1 MVVEHWLPAPLHRVL
16 LPLAHDLRHRWR
28 RWRKVPIAGVSVI
41 LTNPAGEV
49 LLLRHSYGPAGWALA
64 GGGLS
69 PREDPEAA
77 ARREVREELDISLD
91 VLDRIALIEEVI
103 SGSPHTAHIFA
114 AVIDELP
121 RPDGREIIEARFFAL
136 EALPDNLGR
145 LTHSRLAMWR
155 EQAASQ
161 QP

>member
-1 MVVEHWLPAPLHRVL
+1 
-16 LPLAHDLRHRWR
+16 
-28 RWRKVPIAGVSVI
+28 
-41 LTNPAGEV
+41 
-49 LLLRHSYGPAGWALA
+49 
-64 GGGLS
+64 
-69 PREDPEAA
+69 
-77 ARREVREELDISLD
+77 
-91 VLDRIALIEEVI
+91 LIEEVI